1 MTKNCSEQRSGTV
14 GAALVMLSASGFAT
28 LPILGKF
35 AYADGLDLPSTL
47 FWRFA
52 GAAVVLWVWMVW
64 RGNWRLPV
72 PQAIA
77 STLLGAIGFAIQSGL
92 FFAALNY
99 AGAGVTSLLLYTYP
113 AFVTLLGWG
122 LEGDRPSSPQLA
134 ALVLAFVGCL
144 LTIDLSGASATPLG
158 LGLAIASGAWYALY
172 LTFSARII
180 RSVPPVTMTAYL
192 STGAGFSFISIAL
205 LGSGLDFPYN
215 LPSGLTL
222 TGIVLIATVIPIVSI
237 FEGIRRLGT
246 SQAAILS
253 TLEPI
258 VTVLLGIAFLNEV
271 LSIQQILG
279 GLLVI
284 SSVIV
289 LRTFP
294 QKRRDS

>member
-1 MTKNCSEQRSGTV
+1 MADRSSAQHFDTV
-14 GAALVMLSASGFAT
+14 GVALVMLSASGFAT

-52 GAAVVLWVWMVW
+52 GAAAVLWVWMLG
-64 RGNWRLPV
+64 RGNWRLPMQ
-72 PQAIA
+72 QAIA

-99 AGAGVTSLLLYTYP
+99 AGAGITSLLLYTYP
-113 AFVTLLGWG
+113 AFVTLLGWW
-122 LEGDRPSSPQLA
+122 LEGNRPSSPQLA
-134 ALVLAFVGCL
+134 ALILAFVGCL

-192 STGAGFSFISIAL
+192 STGAGISFISIAL

-215 LPSGLTL
+215 LPSALTL
-222 TGIVLIATVIPIVSI
+222 TGIVLIATVIPIISI

-258 VTVLLGIAFLNEV
+258 VTVLLGIAFLNEA
-271 LSIQQILG
+271 LSNKQIVG

-289 LRTFP
+289 LRAFP
-294 QKRRDS
+294 QKRQGS

>member
-1 MTKNCSEQRSGTV
+1 MTKNPEQSVQRFDTV
-14 GAALVMLSASGFAT
+14 GAALVMLSATGFAT

-52 GAAVVLWVWMVW
+52 GAATVLWLWMLVQ
-64 RGNWRLPV
+64 GKWRLPRR
-72 PQAIA
+72 QAIA

-99 AGAGVTSLLLYTYP
+99 AGAGITSLLLYTYP
-113 AFVTLLGWG
+113 AFVTLLIWWS
-122 LEGDRPSSPQLA
+122 EGDRPSSPQLV

-180 RSVPPVTMTAYL
+180 RSVPPITMTAYL
-192 STGAGFSFISIAL
+192 STGAAVSFVSIAL
-205 LGSGLDFPYN
+205 LGSGLDFPQS

-222 TGIVLIATVIPIVSI
+222 SGIVLIATVIPIISV

-258 VTVLLGIAFLNEV
+258 VTVLLGIAFLNEA
-271 LSIQQILG
+271 LTAQQIFG

-284 SSVIV
+284 SSVVV
-289 LRTFP
+289 LRTFSP
-294 QKRRDS
+294 KR

>member
-1 MTKNCSEQRSGTV
+1 
-14 GAALVMLSASGFAT
+14 
-28 LPILGKF
+28 
-35 AYADGLDLPSTL
+35 
-47 FWRFA
+47 
-52 GAAVVLWVWMVW
+52 
-64 RGNWRLPV
+64 
-72 PQAIA
+72 
-77 STLLGAIGFAIQSGL
+77 
-92 FFAALNY
+92 
-99 AGAGVTSLLLYTYP
+99 
-113 AFVTLLGWG
+113 
-122 LEGDRPSSPQLA
+122 
-134 ALVLAFVGCL
+134 
-144 LTIDLSGASATPLG
+144 
-158 LGLAIASGAWYALY
+158 
-172 LTFSARII
+172 
-180 RSVPPVTMTAYL
+180 
-192 STGAGFSFISIAL
+192 